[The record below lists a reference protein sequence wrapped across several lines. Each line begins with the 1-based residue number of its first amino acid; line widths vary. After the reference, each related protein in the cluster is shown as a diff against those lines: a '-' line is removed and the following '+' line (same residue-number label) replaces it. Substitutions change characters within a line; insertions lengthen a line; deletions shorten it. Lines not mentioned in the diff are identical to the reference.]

1 MKTKTKKYR
10 ACPIG
15 TRPLRDVTYLE
26 GAQIRSAHHEA
37 RASVAFIQGR
47 DIITHTTGGDYETWA
62 PSDVVVFRHTHRSKT
77 PGATYTRHGEHLST
91 DDGATYRQV
100 PNRLVLNV
108 YDHEGTH
115 LPYAVTVGQG
125 KGDDPQENDPNI
137 DGIFGLTQD
146 GAPYF
151 FPWHTVESLNAPG
164 VPTGKSTSGR
174 REGNG
179 WEIAVTR

>member
-1 MKTKTKKYR
+1 MVVTGRVTGDEEED
-10 ACPIG
+10 APVGAANGLGELLQPVG
-15 TRPLRDVTYLE
+15 T
-26 GAQIRSAHHEA
+26 
-37 RASVAFIQGR
+37 
-47 DIITHTTGGDYETWA
+47 
-62 PSDVVVFRHTHRSKT
+62 
-77 PGATYTRHGEHLST
+77 
-91 DDGATYRQV
+91 
-100 PNRLVLNV
+100 
-108 YDHEGTH
+108 
-115 LPYAVTVGQG
+115 VTVGQG